1 MNRFNGLI
9 LICLL
14 SIFCVGSCTLMQ
26 PTHPTGLQQSRQILN
41 QSVASNNCRFGSQR
55 REVPSA
61 VNSALMP
68 AMVSNATTLESEKRF
83 DVIVTNVP
91 AKTFFMGLV
100 EGTKLNMVVAPD
112 VSGTISLDLK
122 NVTIDETLYAIR
134 DTYGYDFRRTAY
146 GYEVLPPSLQTR
158 MFTVNYLNVRR
169 IGKTETELTTGQ
181 ISENI
186 GSQSSGA
193 TGGIP
198 IPVSNS
204 TNSQVPVASKVTTRS
219 RMDFWKELS
228 STLKAIIGTENGRS
242 VVVNPE
248 AGLVVVHAMPA
259 ELREVSRYLQSLQ
272 NNMQR
277 QVILDAKIIEVQL
290 DDNYQAG
297 IDWSALGTPSNNNQA
312 GIGQNGI
319 VNLTGQQVQNFLG
332 TDIAPNFN
340 GFFALNIKSTDFN
353 VLIRLLETQGNVQ
366 VLSSPRLSTINNQK
380 AVIKVGDD
388 QFFVTAVS
396 TSNTVIG
403 NSTTPTQ
410 DVTLT
415 PFFSGVTLD
424 VTPQIGTN
432 DVITLH
438 IHPSVSKVTDQTKT
452 LQLGT
457 TQNNTPN
464 TLVLPLAKSTIRE
477 SDNIVHARNGQVI
490 VIGGLMQNQTQE
502 QTASTPWL
510 TRLPFFG
517 GFFRDTLQRSTKSE
531 LVILLRVTVVN
542 RTQDWNNDMCATDRR
557 ICNMDRGFHVGGLP
571 EVFGN
576 MAEEP
581 KYMEGE
587 ECT

>member
-1 MNRFNGLI
+1 MSHFNRLVFLCI
-9 LICLL
+9 LSTI
-14 SIFCVGSCTLMQ
+14 CVGSCTLMQ
-26 PTHPTGLQQSRQILN
+26 PTVPTGLQQGRQILN
-41 QSVASNNCRFGSQR
+41 QSVANNNCRFGHR
-55 REVPSA
+55 REVPAA

-68 AMVSNATTLESEKRF
+68 NITTNMVSSDSEKRF
-83 DVIVTNVP
+83 DVVVTNVP

-100 EGTKLNMVVAPD
+100 EGTKMNMVVAPD

-122 NVTIDETLYAIR
+122 NVTIDETLDAVR

-158 MFTVNYLNVRR
+158 MYNVNYLDVRR
-169 IGKTETELTTGQ
+169 VGKTVTQLTTGQ
-181 ISENI
+181 ISQNI
-186 GSQSSGA
+186 GSQTSGA
-193 TGGIP
+193 VGSSIP
-198 IPVSNS
+198 LTTSNS
-204 TNSQVPVASKVTTRS
+204 TQSQVASKVTTRNK
-219 RMDFWKELS
+219 MDFWKELS
-228 STLKAIIGTENGRS
+228 DTLKAIIGDANGRS

-248 AGLVVVHAMPA
+248 AGLVIVHAMPA

-272 NNMQR
+272 SNMQR
-277 QVILDAKIIEVQL
+277 QVILDAKILEVQL

-297 IDWSALGTPSNNNQA
+297 IDWSVIGTPSNNNQA
-312 GIGQNGI
+312 GIGQ
-319 VNLTGQQVQNFLG
+319 TGVVDLSAQQIQNFLG
-332 TDIAPNFN
+332 TDITPNFN
-340 GFFALNIKSTDFN
+340 GFFAVNVKSSGFN
-353 VLIRLLETQGNVQ
+353 ALIHLLETQGNVQ
-366 VLSSPRLSTINNQK
+366 VLSSPRLSTVNNQK

-432 DVITLH
+432 GIITLH

-490 VIGGLMQNQTQE
+490 VIGGLMQNNTQE
-502 QTASTPWL
+502 QIAASPWL

-542 RTQDWNNDMCATDRR
+542 RTQDWNNDMCATDCRLKR
-557 ICNMDRGFHVGGLP
+557 MDRGFHVGGLP
-571 EVFGN
+571 EVYGN

-581 KYMEGE
+581 KEMEGNE